1 MGTIVHLKGSKKKK
15 DSVRWKVHPDIPN
28 PQLVSYPRSSMQD
41 PDVGV
46 RRFPFNHHPVK
57 GEDSKHSRIN
67 TMHLLLHLWPGDM
80 KRQLDGMNE
89 RITVDNVD
97 QKQQKKPLVSPVSL
111 RKLGKFLGILIVARL
126 EGKKGSSLWIGNKGE
141 GYGSKVDMKDVMQ
154 QYQFGQIRKYFE
166 VFFADHL
173 KEGEDAWWQV
183 LGGINAF
190 NKRRKLA
197 VSAGKIK
204 TPDESM
210 SAFRPR
216 TTPTGMYRLDPL
228 LILP

>member
-1 MGTIVHLKGSKKKK
+1 
-15 DSVRWKVHPDIPN
+15 
-28 PQLVSYPRSSMQD
+28 
-41 PDVGV
+41 
-46 RRFPFNHHPVK
+46 
-57 GEDSKHSRIN
+57 
-67 TMHLLLHLWPGDM
+67 
-80 KRQLDGMNE
+80 MNE
-89 RITVDNVD
+89 RIAEDNVD

-126 EGKKGSSLWIGNKGE
+126 EGKKGSSLWIGKKGE
-141 GYGSKVDMKDVMQ
+141 GYGSKVNMKDVMQ
-154 QYQFGQIRKYFE
+154 QYRFRQIRKYFE
-166 VFFADHL
+166 VFFVDHL

-204 TPDESM
+204 TPDELM